1 MFTETGAAHQYSGM
15 GVIGPYYHLKPF
27 IPERLR
33 WMMRRVVARYQLTRC
48 ANTWPIDPES
58 ADAPA
63 GWRGWPENKQ
73 FAFVLTHDVEGMRG
87 FQRCGQLMDTDEKL
101 GFRSAFYL
109 VPEGVYCVDQ
119 ALLRNFR
126 RRGFEV
132 GVHDLRHDGK
142 LFQSRKKFF
151 SSAQRINKYIAEWNA
166 TGFRAAF
173 MRHNTDW
180 AQALEVDYDASTFDT
195 DPFEPQPDGLK
206 TIYPKWMAREDGGGY
221 VAMPYT
227 LSQDSTVFL
236 LLDNQSI
243 DIWKKKADWVAEHG
257 GMVLLDTHPD
267 YIAFDGEEQVFKTY
281 PVERYVEFLSYIKSR
296 YEGRYWHALPHQVAE
311 HAKTQLLS
319 GRTSGQIRAEQ

>member
-1 MFTETGAAHQYSGM
+1 M
-15 GVIGPYYHLKPF
+15 I
-27 IPERLR
+27 
-33 WMMRRVVARYQLTRC
+33 RRVVARYQLTRC
-48 ANTWPIDPES
+48 AKTWPIDPGA

-87 FQRCGQLMDTDEKL
+87 FQRCRQMMDIDEEH

-109 VPEGVYCVDQ
+109 VPEGAYSVNEET
-119 ALLRNFR
+119 LRDFR

-132 GVHDLRHDGK
+132 GVHDLKHDGK

-151 SSAQRINKYIAEWNA
+151 SSAQRINKYIAAWNA

-180 AQALEVDYDASTFDT
+180 AQTLEVDYDASTFDT

-206 TIYPKWMAREDGGGY
+206 TIFPRWMAGEDGGGY

-236 LLDNQSI
+236 LLDNQST
-243 DIWKKKADWVAEHG
+243 DIWKKKTEWVVERG

-267 YIAFDGEEQVFKTY
+267 YIAFDGEKQVFKTY
-281 PVERYVEFLSYIKSR
+281 PVGRYAEFLRFIKSR

-311 HAKTQLLS
+311 FAKAEYFR
-319 GRTSGQIRAEQ
+319 GRPSGQTKAEQ